1 MKADKLFINMFK
13 EFVFVIFLWR
23 LQYEGI
29 WITDLRAGFQ
39 NYATK
44 NTDVNM
50 NKLYI
55 A

>member
-29 WITDLRAGFQ
+29 WITDLRDGFQ